1 MNHPARLQLLSI
13 VILYLEW
20 YMHAHKEKQKLIV
33 SENYVRNAESLI
45 TKGHSSITHSQTVLP
60 GYANH

>member
-1 MNHPARLQLLSI
+1 
-13 VILYLEW
+13 
-20 YMHAHKEKQKLIV
+20 MHAHKEKQKLIV
-33 SENYVRNAESLI
+33 SENYVRNAESLV